1 MVEIELAVVKMTM
14 SKLEADSAPY
24 VDTVQSCRRNSET
37 EKGSLPV
44 WPFDVSTM
52 RFLGEAKKRVEAG
65 VPHVVEPAPTLFN
78 AAWGV

>member
-52 RFLGEAKKRVEAG
+52 SFLG